1 MLVSD
6 SDEETAFHLFCE
18 QAYTLMRK
26 IPPGMVMAY
35 GDVAKRIPLP
45 KSIDAFDY
53 QRIGARWVGYA
64 LKNCPPNVPWWRV
77 VNSKGQ
83 VSQRRG
89 HGPQVQR
96 VLLAE
101 EGIFFNEDG
110 GISLEKYRWINEN

>member
-1 MLVSD
+1 MHAAHAD
-6 SDEETAFHLFCE
+6 KDTAFHFFCE
-18 QAYTLMRK
+18 QAYTLMRR

-35 GDVAKRIPLP
+35 GDVANQIPLP
-45 KSIDAFDY
+45 KGIDAFVY

-64 LKNCPPNVPWWRV
+64 LKNCPQDVPWWRV

-96 VLLAE
+96 VLLEE
-101 EGIFFNEDG
+101 EGIFFDEDG
-110 GISLEKYRWINEN
+110 GISFKKYRWTNKI